1 MDDYPGPAVTYKDR
15 MFIHLFSDR
24 TRLLQLYNAVRDT
37 DYENP
42 EDLQVN
48 TLENVLYMNMKNDVS
63 FLLCQ
68 EELSLYEHQSSYNP
82 NMPLRG
88 LMYIARLYEK
98 LTKGAGIYSTRQIP
112 LPNPQ
117 FVVFYNGL
125 KKLPPDSVMRLSD
138 AYMQKGGEVELEFR
152 VRVININYK
161 ENPEFLEKCAALK
174 DYSYFVELVRSYQQS
189 FPLQEAIRQ
198 AIMKS
203 KEENV
208 LKDYLEEHGS
218 EVENMLMTEYSR
230 ELDIEVKC
238 SEAKEDGI
246 IEGRREDIFL
256 LLEDYGIPAAL
267 ADRIREE
274 KDPAVLAEW
283 LKAAKKASTLPEF
296 ENLAGLQAT

>member
-1 MDDYPGPAVTYKDR
+1 
-15 MFIHLFSDR
+15 
-24 TRLLQLYNAVRDT
+24 
-37 DYENP
+37 
-42 EDLQVN
+42 
-48 TLENVLYMNMKNDVS
+48 MK
-63 FLLCQ
+63 
-68 EELSLYEHQSSYNP
+68 
-82 NMPLRG
+82 
-88 LMYIARLYEK
+88 
-98 LTKGAGIYSTRQIP
+98 
-112 LPNPQ
+112 
-117 FVVFYNGL
+117 
-125 KKLPPDSVMRLSD
+125 LSD
-138 AYMQKGGEVELEFR
+138 AYIKKEREPELELR
-152 VRVININYK
+152 VRVININYN
-161 ENPEFLEKCAALK
+161 ENPEFLKKCPILL

-189 FPLQEAIRQ
+189 FPLQEAIRR
-198 AIMKS
+198 AIIKS